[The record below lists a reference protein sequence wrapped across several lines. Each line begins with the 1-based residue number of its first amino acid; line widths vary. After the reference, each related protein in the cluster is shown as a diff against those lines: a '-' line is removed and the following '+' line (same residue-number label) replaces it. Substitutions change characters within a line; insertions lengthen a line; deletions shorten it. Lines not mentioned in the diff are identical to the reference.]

1 MRALDEASGGWVSF
15 LSRESEV
22 RYHPKLR
29 QIDYLEKGA
38 SVVSGTFELI
48 KSLSYSITTRA
59 EMYDDS
65 VRDGTYQ
72 VTVFIYTTGIQLGD
86 KKLQFVR
93 EHTQYD
99 RGITHDLYGRPFL
112 IQLSE
117 HSGVPLKESGLDLAP
132 NYLRH
137 PDYQDSGWAPPSKGI
152 IGSFLEFIFG
162 SG

>member
-22 RYHPKLR
+22 RYHPKRR

-86 KKLQFVR
+86 KKHTRSWFGQTFRGSISVMIFR
-93 EHTQYD
+93 EF
-99 RGITHDLYGRPFL
+99 R
-112 IQLSE
+112 
-117 HSGVPLKESGLDLAP
+117 K
-132 NYLRH
+132 
-137 PDYQDSGWAPPSKGI
+137 
-152 IGSFLEFIFG
+152 
-162 SG
+162 